1 MDYKQDKRALL
12 KDFFLLSKKHGL
24 KITPQR
30 TAIYQELLKAKDHP
44 SADIIYKRLIK
55 RVPNISFDTVNRTLL
70 TFSKIGIANIVE
82 GYGQPKRYDPYVDTH
97 HHCRCIRCN
106 TIIDFHN
113 EAYDKI
119 MVPEE
124 IQKQFSVLNKKVVL
138 EGLCNKCAN
147 KSKKGGYHGK
157 KKENAY

>member
-1 MDYKQDKRALL
+1 MDYKTNKKAMLEDYYFR
-12 KDFFLLSKKHGL
+12 SKKHGL

-82 GYGQPKRYDPYVDTH
+82 GYGQPKRYDPSVDTH
-97 HHCRCIRCN
+97 HHCRCIHCDA
-106 TIIDFHN
+106 IIDFHN
-113 EAYDKI
+113 EAYDELT
-119 MVPEE
+119 VPKE
-124 IQKQFSVLNKKVVL
+124 IQEKFSVLNKKIVL
-138 EGLCNKCAN
+138 EGLCDRC
-147 KSKKGGYHGK
+147 K
-157 KKENAY
+157 KKRFKKEVSP